1 MDQEISNVPVT
12 PPSIVNQLNVTP
24 ISAEAAAAQP
34 GAAEPQA
41 APAAA
46 APQDQ
51 VQSQAQSQAPAQAQ
65 AQDAAPE
72 AAPPAPVAGPR
83 RQLRLRVDERMR
95 DLDLARQ
102 QLSGSLAR
110 GPRAQ
115 AIIAALKAGYDA
127 TSGGWEQ
134 VSDMGARQLS
144 QWLSATEHLRPQEPE
159 PEVQAAP
166 VAAPEAAQAAPA
178 AAQAATPDAAPA
190 QAQTQTQ
197 TQTQPQTQSQNPS
210 QPIEG

>member
-1 MDQEISNVPVT
+1 MDQDISNVPVT

-24 ISAEAAAAQP
+24 TNAEAAPAQP
-34 GAAEPQA
+34 GAAEAQA
-41 APAAA
+41 AQTAA
-46 APQDQ
+46 APQDP
-51 VQSQAQSQAPAQAQ
+51 VQSQSQNQAPAQAQ
-65 AQDAAPE
+65 EAAPE
-72 AAPPAPVAGPR
+72 AAPTPPVAGPR

-102 QLSGSLAR
+102 QLTGSLAR

-166 VAAPEAAQAAPA
+166 VVAPEAAPPAAPD
-178 AAQAATPDAAPA
+178 AAQAAAPDAAQKQTPA
-190 QAQTQTQ
+190 
-197 TQTQPQTQSQNPS
+197 
-210 QPIEG
+210 IEG